1 MKIIVWDADVDQ
13 RQAIITHLGDF
24 AQNTVETNHPEYV
37 LEFLQRD
44 PNQIVIAN
52 YEKRTSHVEE
62 VINGILAKNL
72 KVHPYIILLTDE
84 TDQIQAAECLGPI
97 PGDYIVKPIKDTE
110 LQARVKIADQALK
123 KQQGWQ
129 QNLETYASHI
139 IFDPVTGA
147 LTEEVIHERALAE
160 ISRTQRENSEL
171 SLALIA
177 IKDLKGL
184 IETHGIGFKEKALE
198 LVGYTLRANVRLYD
212 LVGRWQQDY
221 FLLLLPGAALENGG
235 RVLERV
241 RKALTSIGVALIA
254 QLVKV
259 NIAAGVSTLVPGE
272 TKSFYALVDEAEKAL
287 AKAIAAEENTIVLWD
302 K

>member
-1 MKIIVWDADVDQ
+1 MKIIVWDADVDK
-13 RQAIITHLGDF
+13 RRSIIEHLGDF
-24 AQNTVETNHPEYV
+24 AQNVVETNHPEYV

-44 PNQIVIAN
+44 PNQIVITN
-52 YEKRTSHVEE
+52 YEEHTSQVEE
-62 VINGILAKNL
+62 VINGILVKNL
-72 KVHPYIILLTDE
+72 KVHPYIILLTGE
-84 TDQIQAAECLGPI
+84 ADQIQAAECLGPI
-97 PGDYIVKPIKDTE
+97 PGDYIVKPLKVSE

-129 QNLETYASHI
+129 KNLDSYVTHI

-160 ISRTQRENSEL
+160 INRAQRENSEL

-177 IKDLKGL
+177 IKDLKEL
-184 IETHGIGFKEKALE
+184 IGTHGIGFREKALE

-221 FLLLLPGAALENGG
+221 FLLILPGANLENGG

-241 RKALTSIGVALIA
+241 RKALVSIGVALIA

-259 NIAAGVSTLVPGE
+259 HIAAGVSTLVPGE

-287 AKAIAAEENTIVLWD
+287 AKAMAAEENEIMLWD